1 MRPGVAA
8 FALLLLGCAAP
19 TYMVWDKPDGD
30 PAQFKRDTYRCTQ
43 ESRTSW
49 SGGGSGLIGL
59 SLMAGAQR
67 QAVQEANKL
76 YVGCMEAAGYTGHP
90 ARPDEI
96 PAR

>member
-1 MRPGVAA
+1 MRLLTLL
-8 FALLLLGCAAP
+8 ALFLLGCASP
-19 TYMVWDKPDGD
+19 KYIVWDKPGLD

-59 SLMAGAQR
+59 SLMASAQR

-76 YVGCMEAAGYTGHP
+76 YWQCMEAAGYTGRP
-90 ARPDEI
+90 ARPEEI
-96 PAR
+96 PR